1 MKKDQSKKVIGLW
14 LSLVVFMMGLGLQV
28 QVKTAHGAGA
38 YSFSDAETATKM
50 TGTQYIFSGNAM
62 VYFDFDKNYKR
73 QVFYQDLTTGE
84 KKQLTT
90 DPAFKDSLA
99 FNGDMIVWEDK
110 RNIRIDSY
118 ETDIY
123 SYSLKTG
130 VEKKL
135 NTLTGQLVK
144 PTIDAND
151 VVWYDLNTTAANIYV
166 YNIATMQVKLL
177 GHGRYP
183 ILAQGKVLTKN
194 AMDGGLSL
202 IDVATGAVRE
212 VLKLD
217 YSIYVNS
224 FAFNGKFAVWE
235 QTNLDHKSY
244 FRQMDVSDPAG
255 NPVDLTTPSVKTRE
269 FASMS
274 INNNEAVWLEDKGGV
289 GQIMGVHL
297 ATKEPYPVTQG
308 KSDQEL
314 QGFQGD
320 QLVMKSA
327 GGNLVFRNIIRT
339 EVITPIGG
347 DSTNTQPGL
356 PGDTSTNGF
365 PISTPTP
372 TPTHEPTEGS
382 FQKQLDA
389 QGGQLSAKNDTVT
402 LTVPQN
408 AFMESSLVSLIKHE
422 ELQKDYIKKLPAQK
436 RFLSAPWE
444 IQTKR
449 DFLKPVQLI
458 LPYDTTKVNVQQLKK
473 LGVFQIDEKSG
484 KWNFVSGVT
493 DSATGLVT
501 AQLKHAGTYAVMLNE
516 VSFKDISGHWAQQGI
531 EIAASRG
538 IVNGMTDTTFLPN
551 APLTRAQFTKILVSS
566 MEIDLLKTSTSS
578 FQDVSA
584 NYWGKSWIDAAV
596 KEGLV
601 QGANGQFQSDAK
613 LSREQ
618 MFVML
623 TRAMHAEDQAK
634 ALKESEI
641 DSLLKAT
648 DKNQIS
654 SWARPYAAL
663 VLKLGLIT
671 GDAKGAILPTQS
683 STRAQAVIVINK
695 LLINQKKM

>member
-1 MKKDQSKKVIGLW
+1 MMKFQSKKLIGLW
-14 LSLVVFMMGLGLQV
+14 LSLIVFMMGLGLQV
-28 QVKTAHGAGA
+28 QVKTVHGAGA

-50 TGTQYIFSGNAM
+50 TGTQYVFSGNAM
-62 VYFDFDKNYKR
+62 VYFDFDTNYKR
-73 QVFYQDLTTGE
+73 QVYYQNLTTGE

-99 FNGDMIVWEDK
+99 FNGEMIVWEDK
-110 RNIRIDSY
+110 RNIRIDSF

-135 NTLTGQLVK
+135 NALTGQLVK

-151 VVWYDLNTTAANIYV
+151 VVWYDLNTSAANIYI
-166 YNIATMQVKLL
+166 YNISTMQVKLL

-212 VLKLD
+212 VLKLK

-235 QTNLDHKSY
+235 QTDLDHNSY
-244 FRQMDVSDPAG
+244 YRQMDVSDPTG
-255 NPVDLTTPSVKTRE
+255 NPVDLTMPSVKTRE
-269 FASMS
+269 YISMS
-274 INNNEAVWLEDKGGV
+274 INNNEAVWLEDKSGV
-289 GQIMGVHL
+289 AQIMGVHL
-297 ATKEPYPVTQG
+297 ATKEPYAVTQG

-320 QLVMKSA
+320 QLVMKSTS
-327 GGNLVFRNIIRT
+327 GNLVYRNIIRT
-339 EVITPIGG
+339 EVTPIGG
-347 DSTNTQPGL
+347 DSTNTQQGL
-356 PGDTSTNGF
+356 PGD
-365 PISTPTP
+365 ISTSGMPTP
-372 TPTHEPTEGS
+372 TPTHEPAGGS
-382 FQKQLDA
+382 LQKQLDA
-389 QGGQLSAKNDTVT
+389 HGGQLSAENDRVT
-402 LTVPQN
+402 LTVPQD
-408 AFMESSLVSLIKHE
+408 AFIESSLVSLIKHE
-422 ELQKDYIKKLPAQK
+422 DLLKDYISKLPAQK

-449 DFLKPVQLI
+449 DFLKPVQFI

-484 KWNFVSGVT
+484 QWNFVSGVT

-516 VSFKDISGHWAQQGI
+516 VGFKDISGHWAQQGI

-538 IVNGMTDTTFLPN
+538 IVNGMSDTTFLPN

-566 MEIDLLKTSTSS
+566 MGIDFEKTSTSTSS

-584 NYWGKSWIDAAV
+584 NYWGKSWIDASV

-601 QGANGQFQSDAK
+601 QGANGQFQPDAE

-623 TRAMHAEDQAK
+623 TRAMHAEDQVK

-641 DSLLKAT
+641 NSLLKAT

-654 SWARPYAAL
+654 SWARPYTAL

-671 GDAKGAILPTQS
+671 GDASGAILPTQS